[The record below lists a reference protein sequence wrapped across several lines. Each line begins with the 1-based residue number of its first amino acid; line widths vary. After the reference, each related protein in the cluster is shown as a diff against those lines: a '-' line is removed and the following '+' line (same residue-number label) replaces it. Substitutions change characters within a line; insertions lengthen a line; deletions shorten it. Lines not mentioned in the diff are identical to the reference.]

1 MPRIVPEFPATRDTF
16 LVSLLT
22 GRHTDDH
29 GILANQMFFEAT
41 QNVTNLTQPLP
52 WEHVKSL
59 KTIWVNYL
67 IQVLCLLL
75 FWFCE
80 KWTKYHFIY
89 FKYIFH
95 PPYTHLFS
103 FKKSTLDTIFST
115 LLIGRRLPSFLFIRD
130 LKVFTNRVEKS
141 SSIDS
146 SLLLVRTIA
155 ALLWVF
161 PLKIPHFT

>member
-67 IQVLCLLL
+67 IQVLC
-75 FWFCE
+75 
-80 KWTKYHFIY
+80 Y
-89 FKYIFH
+89 FGFVKNGQ
-95 PPYTHLFS
+95 
-103 FKKSTLDTIFST
+103 STTLSISNTFST
-115 LLIGRRLPSFLFIRD
+115 LHIPIYFLLRNPPLTQFFP
-130 LKVFTNRVEKS
+130 L
-141 SSIDS
+141 
-146 SLLLVRTIA
+146 SLLGEDC
-155 ALLWVF
+155 
-161 PLKIPHFT
+161 